1 MVPSRPRP
9 EDDRGSPPLNVVRQR
24 AIYNFSDI
32 PSRPLIAENSA
43 KSSTID
49 LDSNM
54 RLRKYIS
61 GYAAD
66 SAPSA
71 PCLTFVEDI
80 VGRGSNR
87 VTPMDDEDEEVVDFG
102 VIDAAIRAMGGLE
115 PSDEDRPVALL
126 DRVEGALKELLK
138 LQEEL
143 SEIIERQVER
153 RSRLIESERM
163 TGIQHWLMS
172 LSDPFE
178 Q

>member
-1 MVPSRPRP
+1 MLLRDRAKELMMGPLRSGGGDRRRP
-9 EDDRGSPPLNVVRQR
+9 VAV
-24 AIYNFSDI
+24 
-32 PSRPLIAENSA
+32 
-43 KSSTID
+43 D

-66 SAPSA
+66 PAPSA

-87 VTPMDDEDEEVVDFG
+87 VIPMDDEDDEVVDFD
-102 VIDAAIRAMGGLE
+102 VIDAAIWAMGGLE

-163 TGIQHWLMS
+163 TGIQHWLIS